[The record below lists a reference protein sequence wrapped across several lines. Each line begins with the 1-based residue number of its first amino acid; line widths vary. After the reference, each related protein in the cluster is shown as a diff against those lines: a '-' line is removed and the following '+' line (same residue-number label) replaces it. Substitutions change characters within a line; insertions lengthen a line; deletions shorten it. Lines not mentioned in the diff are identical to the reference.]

1 MAKEIRSLWAD
12 VVVILL
18 SLSCT
23 SEYMPPSLVPE
34 SSKGWRV
41 QAGISTFQCTTTL
54 QVSGQDD
61 MGWREAVDCPRR
73 DVGIAT
79 RFSQSV
85 NLLAGHSHE
94 LIDKSHHACSGPAP
108 FGDGCG

>member
-1 MAKEIRSLWAD
+1 
-12 VVVILL
+12 
-18 SLSCT
+18 
-23 SEYMPPSLVPE
+23 
-34 SSKGWRV
+34 
-41 QAGISTFQCTTTL
+41 
-54 QVSGQDD
+54 